1 MNIKKRNNYQN
12 LYDNINLI
20 INKFRYLNCIT
31 LLSFEIFF

>member
-20 INKFRYLNCIT
+20 INKFLFFVQNLN
-31 LLSFEIFF
+31 FDQ